1 MIITILIFF
10 AVLLALVIVH
20 EWGHFYAAKK
30 TGMEVE
36 EFGFGF
42 PPRMFSVKK
51 GGTRY
56 SFNWFPLGGFVKI
69 KGENG
74 DDTGPGSFSSKSKRS
89 RLLVLSAGV
98 IMNMVLAWVLL
109 SLALGIGTPQALSD
123 KNGSANSSDHRVIIS
138 AVAPSS
144 PAANAGIQG
153 GDVILEINGEQI
165 SEVQDVQKFTREN
178 TEREITVVADR
189 EGQRLEFK
197 LTPRAN
203 PPTGEGA
210 TGVQLVEVADV
221 SYPWYEAAW
230 RGLALTWDY
239 TKLTVMGFGQIIGQL
254 FTEEKIQGEVTGP
267 IGIAV
272 LTGKFAKMGIAPLFQ
287 FAAILSINLAIINAL
302 PIPAL
307 DGGRIA
313 FLGYE
318 AIRRKKPHVKIEQ
331 WAHAVGFVLLLLLM
345 LIVTVR
351 DVGRLFN

>member
-109 SLALGIGTPQALSD
+109 TLALGIGTPQALSD

-153 GDVILEINGEQI
+153 GDGLVCFPAGTDCRCNGKGRRRISHRNHAGPERRIRVIA
-165 SEVQDVQKFTREN
+165 R
-178 TEREITVVADR
+178 
-189 EGQRLEFK
+189 
-197 LTPRAN
+197 
-203 PPTGEGA
+203 
-210 TGVQLVEVADV
+210 VE
-221 SYPWYEAAW
+221 P
-230 RGLALTWDY
+230 
-239 TKLTVMGFGQIIGQL
+239 
-254 FTEEKIQGEVTGP
+254 
-267 IGIAV
+267 
-272 LTGKFAKMGIAPLFQ
+272 
-287 FAAILSINLAIINAL
+287 
-302 PIPAL
+302 
-307 DGGRIA
+307 
-313 FLGYE
+313 
-318 AIRRKKPHVKIEQ
+318 
-331 WAHAVGFVLLLLLM
+331 
-345 LIVTVR
+345 
-351 DVGRLFN
+351 